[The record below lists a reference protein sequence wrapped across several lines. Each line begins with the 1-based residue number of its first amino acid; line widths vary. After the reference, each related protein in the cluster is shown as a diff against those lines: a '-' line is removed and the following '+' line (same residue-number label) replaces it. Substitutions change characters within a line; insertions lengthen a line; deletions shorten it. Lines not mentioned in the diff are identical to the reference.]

1 MGRTVIITGTNRG
14 IGNAILRRFAREE
27 DVFILAHAR
36 KASEKF
42 DDELKAIKNRADTT
56 VRIEPFYCDLADKE
70 EIKTAFTNLLKQ
82 HKKVD
87 VLVNN
92 AGVVMPSKSFL
103 MMDENTL
110 RTSFEINF
118 FAQVQITQMVCR
130 AMIRNKGGAI
140 INMASVAAFSG
151 VEGQFEYTASKA
163 AIVGM
168 TRRLSNE
175 LAPYHIRVNAVAPGM
190 INTDMIMQMDDQM
203 RTDLLTRVIA
213 HRLGEPDEIA
223 STVYFLASNEASF
236 INGQSLLVN
245 GGGIAFDLL

>member
-14 IGNAILRRFAREE
+14 IGRAILRRFAEE
-27 DVFILAHAR
+27 KEICILAHAR
-36 KASEKF
+36 KETKEFLA
-42 DDELKAIKNRADTT
+42 ELDT
-56 VRIEPFYCDLADKE
+56 VRESHAGIIIEPVYFDLQRPE
-70 EIKTAFTNLLKQ
+70 EIKTSLTDVLKR
-82 HKKVD
+82 HKKID

-103 MMDENTL
+103 MMDEETL

-130 AMIRNKGGAI
+130 AMIRNRGGAI
-140 INMASVAAFSG
+140 VNMSSVAAFSG

-163 AIVGM
+163 AVIGM

-190 INTDMIMQMDDQM
+190 TNTDMIMQMDDEL
-203 RTDLLTRVIA
+203 RTDLLNRLIA
-213 HRLGEPDEIA
+213 GRLAEPAEIA
-223 STVYFLASNEASF
+223 NAVYYLASDEASF
-236 INGQSLLVN
+236 VNGQSLLVN
-245 GGGIAFDLL
+245 GGI

>member
-14 IGNAILRRFAREE
+14 IGEAILRRFAGEKE
-27 DVFILAHAR
+27 ICILAHAR
-36 KASEKF
+36 KETKEFLA
-42 DDELKAIKNRADTT
+42 ELET
-56 VRIEPFYCDLADKE
+56 VQGSHAGIIIEPVYFDLQRPE
-70 EIKTAFTNLLKQ
+70 EIKTSLTDVLKR
-82 HKKVD
+82 HKKID

-103 MMDENTL
+103 MMDEETL

-130 AMIRNKGGAI
+130 AMIRNRGGAI
-140 INMASVAAFSG
+140 VNMSSVAAFSG

-163 AIVGM
+163 AVIGM

-190 INTDMIMQMDDQM
+190 TNTDMIMQMDDEL
-203 RTDLLTRVIA
+203 RTALLNRQRA
-213 HRLGEPDEIA
+213 GRLAEPAEIA
-223 STVYFLASNEASF
+223 NAVYYLASDEASF
-236 INGQSLLVN
+236 VNGQSLLVN
-245 GGGIAFDLL
+245 GGL